1 MLYNKQVPN
10 KFNINTLI
18 YINFNLKT
26 QCFTVYFTMIKREKE
41 GGKKRESLHRK
52 KKKHNLFRLPVGNIG
67 KFREFSMQM
76 QMREFAG

>member
-1 MLYNKQVPN
+1 
-10 KFNINTLI
+10 
-18 YINFNLKT
+18 
-26 QCFTVYFTMIKREKE
+26 MIKREKE